1 MKFPFIKGKK
11 VVTILEIDDNWLK
24 LVQTDILQR
33 QRKVTRVVV
42 KNINNMS
49 EDDLGKMVKDLC
61 KEFKVDTN
69 HFIVSVP
76 SNFASIRN
84 PEFPSID
91 PTEIK
96 DMIELQIGKQTPYSI
111 NEIVSDYQIS
121 YASPDGYS
129 RLMLVI
135 VHRDIIDRYS
145 RIIEKSGLKLERIT
159 LSSEGALNWCTL
171 THADSKLKDTAFL
184 LIDVD
189 YSVSNLIVILNNKII
204 FNRSIS
210 LGVFQS
216 AQDIDKW
223 QKDFIEEV
231 NRSIYAYNNE
241 VVNKDIGKIVIG
253 GSERITA
260 KFNDNLLKDS
270 FNLPVEILGQFKN
283 IAATGETLDLYGG
296 DIKDTSISSLIGLG
310 LKHEKQSINLIPQ
323 EIKIERAMKKRGRE
337 LYVMGILM
345 AFILIFTSI
354 IFLEKIYT
362 KEHYLDQLK
371 TEMSSIG
378 EKANE
383 LEVMKQR
390 LQLIDSRTNADG
402 SVLNAIYE
410 IYKIISPEIHLLSLS
425 FDGKYN
431 VGLRG
436 SSNEMSE
443 VFKFVNELEK
453 SECFENVK
461 TKYVSK
467 NKVEG
472 QEVADFEIIC
482 PLNRSVQR
490 ALRNY

>member
-1 MKFPFIKGKK
+1 
-11 VVTILEIDDNWLK
+11 
-24 LVQTDILQR
+24 
-33 QRKVTRVVV
+33 
-42 KNINNMS
+42 
-49 EDDLGKMVKDLC
+49 
-61 KEFKVDTN
+61 
-69 HFIVSVP
+69 
-76 SNFASIRN
+76 
-84 PEFPSID
+84 
-91 PTEIK
+91 
-96 DMIELQIGKQTPYSI
+96 
-111 NEIVSDYQIS
+111 
-121 YASPDGYS
+121 
-129 RLMLVI
+129 
-135 VHRDIIDRYS
+135 
-145 RIIEKSGLKLERIT
+145 
-159 LSSEGALNWCTL
+159 
-171 THADSKLKDTAFL
+171 
-184 LIDVD
+184 
-189 YSVSNLIVILNNKII
+189 
-204 FNRSIS
+204 
-210 LGVFQS
+210 
-216 AQDIDKW
+216 
-223 QKDFIEEV
+223 
-231 NRSIYAYNNE
+231 
-241 VVNKDIGKIVIG
+241 
-253 GSERITA
+253 
-260 KFNDNLLKDS
+260 
-270 FNLPVEILGQFKN
+270 
-283 IAATGETLDLYGG
+283 
-296 DIKDTSISSLIGLG
+296 
-310 LKHEKQSINLIPQ
+310 
-323 EIKIERAMKKRGRE
+323 MKKRGRE

-453 SECFENVK
+453 SECFENVR